1 MVLFPS
7 LPNSE
12 HQCKMSIYVS
22 SALAFPIFL
31 FPKDGR
37 VKPWYS
43 MFSGVQ
49 TLPSQVDGTRPKP
62 TTIRVLLP
70 HEILDSLADYPG
82 VFCDLML
89 GNTESG
95 ARLKF
100 WNHIRGLKPWASHP
114 ALDENNGVPLQDLI
128 PLTIHGDGAEM
139 YTDDEVF
146 VWSIGKCVCWDWNG
160 N

>member
-1 MVLFPS
+1 MVFD
-7 LPNSE
+7 
-12 HQCKMSIYVS
+12 V
-22 SALAFPIFL
+22 
-31 FPKDGR
+31 
-37 VKPWYS
+37 
-43 MFSGVQ
+43 SGVQ

-95 ARLKF
+95 SRLKF

-139 YTDDEVF
+139 YTDDEGF
-146 VWSIGKCVCWDWNG
+146 VWSIASAFAGTGMATDVLLYKFPFALVG
-160 N
+160 